1 MPEPPLSGD
10 LKALE
15 ARLRGLTPAAAPDRD
30 RLMFEA
36 GRASARRGWAWPL
49 AAVTASLTA
58 AVLAVVLLTRPGP
71 TPTERIVYLPAPA
84 ERPEAPPSAPVE
96 PPVRSA
102 EPPSAPQTLSRYQR
116 LQDQLL
122 RWDLDG
128 LPSAT
133 AAPAPPAPSRD
144 DLLRSL

>member
-1 MPEPPLSGD
+1 MSEPPLSGD
-10 LKALE
+10 LRALE
-15 ARLRGLTPAAAPDRD
+15 ARLRGLTPAATPDRD

-36 GRASARRGWAWPL
+36 GRASARRGWAWPV

-58 AVLAVVLLTRPGP
+58 AALAVVLLTRPGP
-71 TPTERIVYLPAPA
+71 TTERIVYLPAPA
-84 ERPEAPPSAPVE
+84 GRPEAPPAPVE
-96 PPVRSA
+96 PPARAA
-102 EPPSAPQTLSRYQR
+102 EPPYASPPLSRYQR

-128 LPSAT
+128 LPSPT
-133 AAPAPPAPSRD
+133 TAPAPPTPTRD